1 MVVIEVQ
8 IECTEMFENVER
20 GDVQLEREVLEYKVQ
35 PHLLQLSKKR
45 KDEKVKVDHYSLKRR

>member
-20 GDVQLEREVLEYKVQ
+20 GDVQLEREVLKHKVQ
-35 PHLLQLSKKR
+35 PHFLQLSKK
-45 KDEKVKVDHYSLKRR
+45 EKR